1 MRLLGVAAEGFR
13 NLREVR
19 LSFGSP
25 VTVLCGANAQG
36 KTSLLEAV
44 YLLGTTKSFRENRLE
59 PLIRF
64 GVREA
69 FLEGEVRSGGVA
81 HRLSGAV
88 GRKGKR
94 FLLDGRE
101 VPLPEYLAVLPV
113 VVHCA
118 EDRGLVKGEPRSRR
132 SLLDAAGILRR
143 PAYLKTVLAFGK
155 VRAQRGALLRNPTR
169 SPEEVA
175 AWTRPFAELGERV
188 QRERAEVVKALN
200 GLLSEMAAELGMG
213 ERLRLVY
220 RPSGGGDLPLALERL
235 REAEWKL
242 GTNLAGPQR
251 DRVEFLLD
259 GRDLEA
265 YGSSG
270 QARTALW
277 MVKLALVLLGS
288 RREEDPPLFLVD
300 DAEAELD
307 ERRIEDL
314 LRLTER
320 RAQVILTTTREGFR
334 LGGEAEVRRVVEGRV
349 A

>member
-25 VTVLCGANAQG
+25 VTVFCGANAQG

-64 GVREA
+64 GASEA
-69 FLEGEVRSGGVA
+69 RLEGEVRSGGVA
-81 HRLSGAV
+81 HRLQGTLH
-88 GRKGKR
+88 RKGKR

-101 VPLPEYLAVLPV
+101 VPLAEYLTVLPV

-118 EDRGLVKGEPRSRR
+118 EDRGIVKGEPRSRR
-132 SLLDAAGILRR
+132 SLLDAAGILRK
-143 PAYLKTVLAFGK
+143 PAYLRTVLEFGK
-155 VRAQRGALLRNPTR
+155 VRAQRGALLR
-169 SPEEVA
+169 SPRCRPQELA
-175 AWTRPFAELGERV
+175 AWTGPYAELGERV
-188 QRERAEVVKALN
+188 QRERQEVVETLN
-200 GLLSEMAAELGMG
+200 GLLSEMAAELGTG

-220 RPSGGGDLPLALERL
+220 HPSGGGDLPLALERL
-235 REAEWKL
+235 RENEMKV

-251 DRVEFLLD
+251 DRVDFLLD
-259 GRDLEA
+259 GRALEA

-307 ERRIEDL
+307 ERRIGDL
-314 LRLTER
+314 LRLTGR
-320 RAQVILTTTREGFR
+320 RAQVILTTTREGLLF
-334 LGGEAEVRRVVEGRV
+334 GGEAEVRRVAEGRV

>member
-36 KTSLLEAV
+36 KTSLLEAI

-59 PLIRF
+59 PLVRF
-64 GVREA
+64 GAAEA
-69 FLEGEVRSGGVA
+69 RLEGVARSGGVS
-81 HRLSGAV
+81 HGLEGRID
-88 GRKGKR
+88 RKGKR

-101 VPLPEYLAVLPV
+101 ASLPEYLGVLPV

-143 PAYLKTVLAFGK
+143 PPYVKTVLAFGK
-155 VRAQRGALLRNPTR
+155 VRAQRAALLRNPR
-169 SPEEVA
+169 CRAEELA
-175 AWTRPFAELGERV
+175 AWTGPYAKLGVEV
-188 QRERAEVVKALN
+188 QRERAEVAQALN
-200 GLLSEMAAELGMG
+200 TLLGEMAREVGTG
-213 ERLRLVY
+213 ERLSLVY
-220 RPSGGGDLPLALERL
+220 HPSGGGDLPGSLERL
-235 REAEWKL
+235 REAEVRL

-251 DRVEFLLD
+251 DRVDFLLD
-259 GRDLEA
+259 GRSLEV

-307 ERRIEDL
+307 ERRIGDL
-314 LRLTER
+314 LRITGR
-320 RAQVILTTTREGFR
+320 RAQVILTTTREGFF
-334 LGGEAEVRRVVEGRV
+334 LHGEAEVRRVVEGRV

>member
-19 LSFGSP
+19 LSFESP

-44 YLLGTTKSFRENRLE
+44 YLLGTTKSFREHHLE
-59 PLIRF
+59 PLIQF
-64 GVREA
+64 GASEA
-69 FLEGEVRSGGVA
+69 RLEGEVRSRGVS
-81 HRLSGAV
+81 HRLEGV
-88 GRKGKR
+88 LGRKGKR
-94 FLLDGRE
+94 FLLDGRD
-101 VPLPEYLAVLPV
+101 VPLAEYLAVLPV

-143 PAYLKTVLAFGK
+143 PVHLKTLLEFGK
-155 VRAQRGALLRNPTR
+155 VRAQRGALLRNPAR
-169 SPEEVA
+169 RPGEVA
-175 AWTRPFAELGERV
+175 AWTQPYARLGERV
-188 QRERAEVVKALN
+188 QRERLEVTEALN
-200 GLLSEMAAELGMG
+200 GLLSEMAAELGTG
-213 ERLRLVY
+213 EKLRLVY
-220 RPSGGGDLPLALERL
+220 HPSGGGDLPAALERL
-235 REAEWKL
+235 RETEERL

-251 DRVEFLLD
+251 DRVDFLLD
-259 GRDLEA
+259 GRPLEA

-288 RREEDPPLFLVD
+288 RREGDPPLFLVD

-307 ERRIEDL
+307 ERRIGDL

-320 RAQVILTTTREGFR
+320 RAQVILTTTREGF
-334 LGGEAEVRRVVEGRV
+334 LPGGEAEVRRVAEGRV
-349 A
+349 V

>member
-1 MRLLGVAAEGFR
+1 MRLFGVAAEGFR

-19 LSFGSP
+19 LTFGCP

-44 YLLGTTKSFRENRLE
+44 YLLGTTKSFRENRLD

-64 GVREA
+64 GKTEA
-69 FLEGEVRSGGVA
+69 RLEGEVRSGGVA
-81 HRLSGAV
+81 HRLQGNLD
-88 GRKGKR
+88 RRGKR

-101 VPLPEYLAVLPV
+101 VPLSEYLAVLPV

-118 EDRGLVKGEPRSRR
+118 EDRGLVRGEPRSRR

-155 VRAQRGALLRNPTR
+155 VRAQRGALLRSR
-169 SPEEVA
+169 SHRPDEVA
-175 AWTRPFAELGERV
+175 AWTRPFVELGERV
-188 QRERAEVVKALN
+188 QRERQEVVEALN
-200 GLLSEMAAELGMG
+200 GLLSEMASELEAG

-220 RPSGGGDLPLALERL
+220 HPSGGGDLRGALERL
-235 REAEWKL
+235 REVEERL

-251 DRVEFLLD
+251 DRVDFLLD
-259 GRDLEA
+259 GRELET
-265 YGSSG
+265 YGSTG

-307 ERRIEDL
+307 ERRIKDL

-320 RAQVILTTTREGFR
+320 RAQVILTTVREGIFF
-334 LGGEAEVRRVVEGRV
+334 GGEAEVLRVAEGRIT
-349 A
+349 

>member
-19 LSFGSP
+19 LSFESP

-64 GVREA
+64 GALEA
-69 FLEGEVRSGGVA
+69 RLEGEVRSGGVA
-81 HRLSGAV
+81 HRLEGTL
-88 GRKGKR
+88 GRKAKR
-94 FLLDGRE
+94 FLLDGGE

-118 EDRGLVKGEPRSRR
+118 EDRGIVKGEPRSRR

-143 PAYLKTVLAFGK
+143 PAYLKTLLEFGK
-155 VRAQRGALLRNPTR
+155 VRAQRGALLRNPAR
-169 SPEEVA
+169 RPAEVA
-175 AWTRPFAELGERV
+175 AWTQPYARLGERV
-188 QRERAEVVKALN
+188 QRERQEVAETLN
-200 GLLSEMAAELGMG
+200 GLLTEMTAELGTG
-213 ERLRLVY
+213 EKLHLVY
-220 RPSGGGDLPLALERL
+220 HPSGGGDLPAALERL
-235 REAEWKL
+235 REAEERL

-251 DRVEFLLD
+251 DRVDFLLD
-259 GRDLEA
+259 GRALEA

-288 RREEDPPLFLVD
+288 RREGDPPLFLVD

-307 ERRIEDL
+307 ERRIRDL

-320 RAQVILTTTREGFR
+320 RAQVILTTTREGF
-334 LGGEAEVRRVVEGRV
+334 LPGGEAEVRRVAGGRI